1 MEHNSATAQEL
12 RDAHAE
18 VSREQVEEQRTLL
31 VAYAEFFRTRA
42 GGIILAH
49 WEKTIGRRI
58 SFVPN
63 DPYFSAYQEGQRS
76 VLLETQENMEK
87 GLAL

>member
-1 MEHNSATAQEL
+1 MEHSATAQEI
-12 RDAHAE
+12 REAQAE
-18 VSREQVEEQRTLL
+18 SSRKLIEKQRTKLA
-31 VAYAEFFRTRA
+31 AYAEFFRTRA

-49 WEKTIGRRI
+49 WEETFGRRI

-63 DPYFSAYQEGQRS
+63 DPYSTAYQEGQRS
-76 VLLETQENMEK
+76 VLLETQEFMEK

>member
-1 MEHNSATAQEL
+1 MEHSATAQEL
-12 RDAHAE
+12 RE
-18 VSREQVEEQRTLL
+18 VQADTARMLVDEQRTLL
-31 VAYAEFFRTRA
+31 AAYAEFFRTNA
-42 GGIILAH
+42 GKIILTH

-63 DPYFSAYQEGQRS
+63 DPCFSAYQEGQRS
-76 VLLETQENMEK
+76 VLLEIQENMEK

>member
-1 MEHNSATAQEL
+1 MEHSAVQEV
-12 RDAHAE
+12 R
-18 VSREQVEEQRTLL
+18 VSREQMAQAEVDEQRTLL
-31 VAYAEFFRTRA
+31 AAYAEFFRTRA
-42 GGIILAH
+42 GEIILTH
-49 WEKTIGRRI
+49 WEKTLGRRI